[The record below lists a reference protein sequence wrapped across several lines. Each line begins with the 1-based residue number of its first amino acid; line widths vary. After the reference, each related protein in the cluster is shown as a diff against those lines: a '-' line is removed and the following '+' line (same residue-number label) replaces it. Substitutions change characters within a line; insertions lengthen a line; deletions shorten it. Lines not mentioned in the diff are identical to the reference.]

1 VSTYF
6 TIRADVFLLSYLFS
20 DALNFLDALISHVS
34 HASETYCGYDD
45 A

>member
-20 DALNFLDALISHVS
+20 DALNFLDALIGHAS
-34 HASETYCGYDD
+34 HASETHCGYDD